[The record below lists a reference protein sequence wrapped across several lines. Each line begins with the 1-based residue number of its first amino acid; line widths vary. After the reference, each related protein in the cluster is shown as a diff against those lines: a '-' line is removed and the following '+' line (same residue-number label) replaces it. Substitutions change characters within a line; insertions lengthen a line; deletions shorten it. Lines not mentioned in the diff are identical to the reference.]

1 MEKRFFFFIAFLLI
15 FFLSFSTAHAQSYCF
30 NRAAFKYGLP
40 VSLIKAV
47 AYTESGFNPSAIDY
61 DKNGTYDYGVMQI
74 NTIWY
79 KQLKPYW
86 NNLADPCYNVEVG
99 AWILYRCKVRYGGVR
114 RALACYNSGSPD
126 VNRDKGYVYKVL
138 AFERKF

>member
-1 MEKRFFFFIAFLLI
+1 MKSLFTII
-15 FFLSFSTAHAQSYCF
+15 VTFFLFVSTARAQSYCF

-40 VSLIKAV
+40 VSLLKAV
-47 AYTESGFNPSAIDY
+47 AYTESGFNPQAVDY

-74 NTIWY
+74 NTVWY

-86 NNLADPCYNVEVG
+86 NNLADPCYNVMVG
-99 AWILYRCKVRYGGVR
+99 SWILFRCVKRFGGIKKG
-114 RALACYNSGSPD
+114 LACYNSGSPD
-126 VNRDKGYVYKVL
+126 VKNDKKYVDKVL

>member
-1 MEKRFFFFIAFLLI
+1 MRKLSFLLI
-15 FFLSFSTAHAQSYCF
+15 LSILLLPGTAYAQSYCF

-47 AYTESGFNPSAIDY
+47 AYTESGFNPQAIDY
-61 DKNGTYDYGVMQI
+61 DSNGTYDYGVMQI

-99 AWILYRCKVRYGGVR
+99 TWILYRCIKKYNSVKEG
-114 RALACYNSGSPD
+114 LACYNSGKP
-126 VNRDKGYVYKVL
+126 YVKPEEHYIDTVL
-138 AFERKF
+138 AYKRKF

>member
-1 MEKRFFFFIAFLLI
+1 MAKRLLFTIAVFFLLV
-15 FFLSFSTAHAQSYCF
+15 STAYAQSYCF

-47 AYTESGFNPSAIDY
+47 AYRESRFNSSAVDY
-61 DKNGTYDYGVMQI
+61 DSNGTYDYGVMQI

-79 KQLKPYW
+79 KELKPYW
-86 NNLADPCYNVEVG
+86 NNLADPCYNVMVG
-99 AWILYRCKVRYGGVR
+99 SWILYRCVKKYGGVKKG
-114 RALACYNSGSPD
+114 LACYNSGKP
-126 VNRDKGYVYKVL
+126 YVKPEKHYIDTVL

>member
-1 MEKRFFFFIAFLLI
+1 MRKLSFLLI
-15 FFLSFSTAHAQSYCF
+15 LSILLLPVTAYAQSYCF

-47 AYTESGFNPSAIDY
+47 AYTESGFNPQAIDY
-61 DKNGTYDYGVMQI
+61 DSNGTYDYGVMQI

-99 AWILYRCKVRYGGVR
+99 TWILYRCIKKYNSVKEG
-114 RALACYNSGSPD
+114 LACYNSGKP
-126 VNRDKGYVYKVL
+126 YVKPEEHYIDTVL
-138 AFERKF
+138 AYKRKF